1 LNASWESNDFIR
13 KGGRRQSGQIGDCLE
28 LANRMLGLRVVCMY
42 IALVL
47 KTLRHYVVDFCL
59 SDADMAACQLALPSG
74 TRKYS
79 RIEALRKAMGEI
91 S

>member
-1 LNASWESNDFIR
+1 
-13 KGGRRQSGQIGDCLE
+13 
-28 LANRMLGLRVVCMY
+28 VCMY

-59 SDADMAACQLALPSG
+59 SDADMVACQLALPSG

>member
-1 LNASWESNDFIR
+1 
-13 KGGRRQSGQIGDCLE
+13 
-28 LANRMLGLRVVCMY
+28 MY
-42 IALVL
+42 ITLVL
-47 KTLRHYVVDFCL
+47 KILGHYEVDFCL
-59 SDADMAACQLALPSG
+59 SDADMVACQLALPSG